1 MSRDVL
7 QGGINVDGHILPK
20 GIEMAIH
27 IMLFIAARTIFQT
40 TSATSLVT
48 G

>member
-7 QGGINVDGHILPK
+7 QGGINVDGREFPK

-27 IMLFIAARTIFQT
+27 ILLFIATRTIFQT
-40 TSATSLVT
+40 PSATSLVT

>member
-7 QGGINVDGHILPK
+7 QGGFNVDGHQFPK
-20 GIEMAIH
+20 GIEMAAH
-27 IMLFIAARTIFQT
+27 IMLFTATRNIFG
-40 TSATSLVT
+40 TSLATSLVT

>member
-7 QGGINVDGHILPK
+7 QGGINVDGYQFPK
-20 GIEMAIH
+20 GIEMATH
-27 IMLFIAARTIFQT
+27 IMLFIATRTISQT
-40 TSATSLVT
+40 RSAISLVT